1 MNSFCFV
8 IEESQKL
15 YRMKPTPGE
24 KPSLN
29 TTHTLTGRNSIM
41 KKSLIALAV
50 LGAAAS
56 AQAADISLYGVVDT
70 GLAYTY
76 NDNWGLVND
85 PTEGLGVAHT
95 TDGESNLEMASG
107 INASSRW
114 GITGSEDLGNGMKVG
129 FVLESGI
136 KSDSG
141 ELDQGGRLFG
151 REAHINLTGDFG
163 YLAFGLQPVFGS
175 TLGQHGLFRAI
186 DPLFANY
193 TEAFGSGHASA
204 SSWTR
209 VDNAVSYVTPTWA
222 GFTFYGMYS
231 FQNSSKTTDGFYNDG
246 AREGSAEVDR
256 YGALAARYQ
265 AGALESVLVWD
276 MTTYGNERH
285 NKALDKYGDNIDHGM
300 TATFGGNYTFGNG
313 LKVLAFGQWFK
324 DQELGRRAGVMSGAL
339 KAHGI
344 VDGSG
349 AGNYGFVDGYG
360 VSLGVNYPIGGGVAK
375 AQVAYRD
382 MENQND
388 VEFNRW
394 TIAAAYDYP
403 LSKRTAV
410 YAMTGYTQE
419 SMEGTVNSKK
429 VDADPS
435 GYEFTV
441 GMVHRF

>member
-1 MNSFCFV
+1 
-8 IEESQKL
+8 
-15 YRMKPTPGE
+15 
-24 KPSLN
+24 
-29 TTHTLTGRNSIM
+29 M

-50 LGAAAS
+50 AS
-56 AQAADISLYGVVDT
+56 AAMAGSAYAANVEVYGLIDT
-70 GLAYTY
+70 SLAYVY
-76 NDNWGLVND
+76 AD
-85 PTEGLGVAHT
+85 P
-95 TDGESNLEMASG
+95 DASG
-107 INASSRW
+107 VDGSGKFTMENAREFGSRF
-114 GITGSEDLGNGMKVG
+114 GLRGSEDLGNGMKVG

-204 SSWTR
+204 SMWTR
-209 VDNAVSYVTPTWA
+209 VDNAISYVTPNWA
-222 GFTFYGMYS
+222 GFNFYGMYS
-231 FQNSSKTTDGFYNDG
+231 FENDSTKTYERNAD
-246 AREGSAEVDR
+246 EGSSGVDR
-256 YGALAARYQ
+256 YAALAARYQ
-265 AGALESVLVWD
+265 QGALEMVAVYD
-276 MTTYGNERH
+276 TTMYGNDR
-285 NKALDKYGDNIDHGM
+285 AAATKYDDNGQ
-300 TATFGGNYTFGNG
+300 TFTFGGNYTFGNG

-324 DQELGRRAGVMSGAL
+324 DQELNRAGVMSSAL
-339 KAHGI
+339 SAHKLGT
-344 VDGSG
+344 GPANG
-349 AGNYGFVDGYG
+349 YGFVDGYG

-382 MENQND
+382 MENQDNT
-388 VEFNRW
+388 EFNRW

-419 SMEGTVNSKK
+419 SMEGVNSDSKK

>member
-1 MNSFCFV
+1 
-8 IEESQKL
+8 
-15 YRMKPTPGE
+15 
-24 KPSLN
+24 
-29 TTHTLTGRNSIM
+29 M

-50 LGAAAS
+50 AS
-56 AQAADISLYGVVDT
+56 AAMAGSAYAANVEVYGLIDT
-70 GLAYTY
+70 SLAYVY
-76 NDNWGLVND
+76 AD
-85 PTEGLGVAHT
+85 P
-95 TDGESNLEMASG
+95 DASG
-107 INASSRW
+107 VDGSGKFTMENAREFGSRF
-114 GITGSEDLGNGMKVG
+114 GLRGSEDLGNGMKVG

-151 REAHINLTGDFG
+151 REAHINRTGDFG

-204 SSWTR
+204 SMWTR
-209 VDNAVSYVTPTWA
+209 VDNAISYVTPNWA
-222 GFTFYGMYS
+222 GFNFYGMYS
-231 FQNSSKTTDGFYNDG
+231 FENDSTKPYDRN
-246 AREGSAEVDR
+246 ADEGSSGVDR
-256 YGALAARYQ
+256 YASLAARYQ
-265 AGALESVLVWD
+265 QGALEMVAVYD
-276 MTTYGNERH
+276 TTMYGNDRST
-285 NKALDKYGDNIDHGM
+285 APKYDDNGQ
-300 TATFGGNYTFGNG
+300 TFTFGGNYTFGNG

-324 DQELGRRAGVMSGAL
+324 DQELNRAGVMSSAL
-339 KAHGI
+339 SAHKLGT
-344 VDGSG
+344 GPANG
-349 AGNYGFVDGYG
+349 YGFVDGYG

-382 MENQND
+382 MENQDNT
-388 VEFNRW
+388 EFNRW

-419 SMEGTVNSKK
+419 SMEGTVDSKK

>member
-1 MNSFCFV
+1 
-8 IEESQKL
+8 
-15 YRMKPTPGE
+15 
-24 KPSLN
+24 
-29 TTHTLTGRNSIM
+29 M

-50 LGAAAS
+50 AS
-56 AQAADISLYGVVDT
+56 AAMAGSAYAANVEVYGLIDT
-70 GLAYTY
+70 SLAYVY
-76 NDNWGLVND
+76 AD
-85 PTEGLGVAHT
+85 P
-95 TDGESNLEMASG
+95 DASG
-107 INASSRW
+107 VDGSGKFTMENAREFGSRF
-114 GITGSEDLGNGMKVG
+114 GLRGSEDLGNGMKVG

-204 SSWTR
+204 SMWTR

-231 FQNSSKTTDGFYNDG
+231 FLQNDSTKEYNPG
-246 AREGSAEVDR
+246 AREGSGEVDR

-276 MTTYGNERH
+276 MTTYGNERTT
-285 NKALDKYGDNIDHGM
+285 KPTDKYGDNIDHGM

>member
-1 MNSFCFV
+1 
-8 IEESQKL
+8 
-15 YRMKPTPGE
+15 
-24 KPSLN
+24 
-29 TTHTLTGRNSIM
+29 M

-50 LGAAAS
+50 AS
-56 AQAADISLYGVVDT
+56 AAMAGSAYAANVEVYGLLDT
-70 GLAYTY
+70 SLAYVY
-76 NDNWGLVND
+76 AD
-85 PTEGLGVAHT
+85 PDASGH
-95 TDGESNLEMASG
+95 DGEGKFTME
-107 INASSRW
+107 NAREFGSRF
-114 GITGSEDLGNGMKVG
+114 GLRGSEDLGNGMKVG

-204 SSWTR
+204 SMWTR
-209 VDNAVSYVTPTWA
+209 VDNAISYVTPNWA
-222 GFTFYGMYS
+222 GFNFYGMYS
-231 FQNSSKTTDGFYNDG
+231 FENDSTKPYDRN
-246 AREGSAEVDR
+246 ADEGSSGVDR
-256 YGALAARYQ
+256 YAALAARYQ
-265 AGALESVLVWD
+265 QGALEMVAVYD
-276 MTTYGNERH
+276 TTMYGNDRQS
-285 NKALDKYGDNIDHGM
+285 AKYDDNGQ
-300 TATFGGNYTFGNG
+300 TFTFGGNYTFAGG

-324 DQELGRRAGVMSGAL
+324 DQELNRAGAMSDAL
-339 KAHGI
+339 KFNR
-344 VDGSG
+344 G
-349 AGNYGFVDGYG
+349 AAGYGFVDGYG

-382 MENQND
+382 MENQLD
-388 VEFNRW
+388 QEFNRW
-394 TIAAAYDYP
+394 TVAAAYDYP

-419 SMEGTVNSKK
+419 SMEGQVNGNGAKY
-429 VDADPS
+429 DADPKA
-435 GYEFTV
+435 YEFTV

>member
-1 MNSFCFV
+1 
-8 IEESQKL
+8 
-15 YRMKPTPGE
+15 
-24 KPSLN
+24 
-29 TTHTLTGRNSIM
+29 M

-50 LGAAAS
+50 AS
-56 AQAADISLYGVVDT
+56 AAMAGSAYAANVEVYGLIDT
-70 GLAYTY
+70 SLAYVY
-76 NDNWGLVND
+76 AD
-85 PTEGLGVAHT
+85 PDASGV
-95 TDGESNLEMASG
+95 DGEGKFTME
-107 INASSRW
+107 NAREFGSRF
-114 GITGSEDLGNGMKVG
+114 GLRGSEDLGNGMKVG

-141 ELDQGGRLFG
+141 ELDQNGRLFG

-209 VDNAVSYVTPTWA
+209 VDNAISYVTPTWA

-231 FQNSSKTTDGFYNDG
+231 FQNDSKPRNPNLYKAG

-256 YGALAARYQ
+256 YASLAARYQ

-276 MTTYGNERH
+276 MTTYGNERQVKPGADVH
-285 NKALDKYGDNIDHGM
+285 DDIDRGM

-324 DQELGRRAGVMSGAL
+324 DQELNRAGAMDDAL
-339 KAHGI
+339 IAHRG
-344 VDGSG
+344 GTT
-349 AGNYGFVDGYG
+349 ATYGFVDGYG
-360 VSLGVNYPIGGGVAK
+360 LSLGVNYPIGGGVAK

-382 MENQND
+382 MENQYD
-388 VEFNRW
+388 EEFNRW
-394 TIAAAYDYP
+394 TVAAAYDYP

-410 YAMTGYTQE
+410 YVMTGYTQE
-419 SMEGTVNSKK
+419 SMEGSRRTQF
-429 VDADPS
+429 DADPKA
-435 GYEFTV
+435 YEFTA

>member
-1 MNSFCFV
+1 
-8 IEESQKL
+8 
-15 YRMKPTPGE
+15 
-24 KPSLN
+24 
-29 TTHTLTGRNSIM
+29 M
-41 KKSLIALAV
+41 KKSLIFLALGSVFAT
-50 LGAAAS
+50 
-56 AQAADISLYGVVDT
+56 AQAADISVFGAVDT
-70 GLAYTY
+70 GLMFSHSKAS
-76 NDNWGLVND
+76 
-85 PTEGLGVAHT
+85 
-95 TDGESNLEMASG
+95 GESAENTLSMESSMNETSSFG
-107 INASSRW
+107 IA
-114 GITGSEDLGNGMKVG
+114 GSEDLGNGMKVG

-324 DQELGRRAGVMSGAL
+324 DQELNRAGAMSDALTLNRRA
-339 KAHGI
+339 
-344 VDGSG
+344 
-349 AGNYGFVDGYG
+349 AGYGFVDGYG

-382 MENQND
+382 MENQLD
-388 VEFNRW
+388 QEFNRW

-419 SMEGTVNSKK
+419 SMEGQVNGNGAKY
-429 VDADPS
+429 DADPKA
-435 GYEFTV
+435 YEFTV

>member
-1 MNSFCFV
+1 
-8 IEESQKL
+8 
-15 YRMKPTPGE
+15 
-24 KPSLN
+24 
-29 TTHTLTGRNSIM
+29 M

-50 LGAAAS
+50 ASTAMAGSAYAANVEV
-56 AQAADISLYGVVDT
+56 YGLIDT
-70 GLAYTY
+70 SLAYVY
-76 NDNWGLVND
+76 AD
-85 PTEGLGVAHT
+85 P
-95 TDGESNLEMASG
+95 DASG
-107 INASSRW
+107 VDGSGKFTMENAREFGSRF
-114 GITGSEDLGNGMKVG
+114 GLRGSEDLGNGMKVG

-204 SSWTR
+204 SMWTR
-209 VDNAVSYVTPTWA
+209 VDNAISYVTPNWA
-222 GFTFYGMYS
+222 GFNFYGMYS
-231 FQNSSKTTDGFYNDG
+231 FENDSTKTYERNAD
-246 AREGSAEVDR
+246 EGSSGVDR
-256 YGALAARYQ
+256 YAALAARYQ
-265 AGALESVLVWD
+265 QGALEMVAVYD
-276 MTTYGNERH
+276 TTMYGNDR
-285 NKALDKYGDNIDHGM
+285 AAATKYDDNGQ
-300 TATFGGNYTFGNG
+300 TFTFGGNYTFGNG

-324 DQELGRRAGVMSGAL
+324 DQELNRAGVMSSAL
-339 KAHGI
+339 SAHKLGT
-344 VDGSG
+344 GPANG
-349 AGNYGFVDGYG
+349 YGFVDGYG

-382 MENQND
+382 MENQDNT
-388 VEFNRW
+388 EFNRW

-419 SMEGTVNSKK
+419 SMEGVNSDSKK

>member
-1 MNSFCFV
+1 
-8 IEESQKL
+8 
-15 YRMKPTPGE
+15 
-24 KPSLN
+24 
-29 TTHTLTGRNSIM
+29 M

-50 LGAAAS
+50 AS
-56 AQAADISLYGVVDT
+56 AAMAGSAYAANVEVYGLIDT
-70 GLAYTY
+70 SLAYVY
-76 NDNWGLVND
+76 AD
-85 PTEGLGVAHT
+85 PDAAGH
-95 TDGESNLEMASG
+95 DGEGKFTME
-107 INASSRW
+107 NAREFGSRF
-114 GITGSEDLGNGMKVG
+114 GLRGSEDLGNGMKVG

-204 SSWTR
+204 SMWTR
-209 VDNAVSYVTPTWA
+209 VDNAISYVTPNWA
-222 GFTFYGMYS
+222 GFNFYGMYS
-231 FQNSSKTTDGFYNDG
+231 FENDSTKPYDRN
-246 AREGSAEVDR
+246 ADEGSSGVDR
-256 YGALAARYQ
+256 YAALAARYQ
-265 AGALESVLVWD
+265 QGALEMVAVYD
-276 MTTYGNERH
+276 TTMYGNDRQS
-285 NKALDKYGDNIDHGM
+285 AKYDDNGQ
-300 TATFGGNYTFGNG
+300 TFTFGGNYTFAGG

-324 DQELGRRAGVMSGAL
+324 DQELNRAGAMSDAL
-339 KAHGI
+339 KLNR
-344 VDGSG
+344 G
-349 AGNYGFVDGYG
+349 AAG
-360 VSLGVNYPIGGGVAK
+360 GGGVAK

-382 MENQND
+382 MENQLD
-388 VEFNRW
+388 QEFNRW

-419 SMEGTVNSKK
+419 SMEGQVNGNGAKY
-429 VDADPS
+429 DADPKA
-435 GYEFTV
+435 YEFTV

>member
-1 MNSFCFV
+1 
-8 IEESQKL
+8 
-15 YRMKPTPGE
+15 
-24 KPSLN
+24 
-29 TTHTLTGRNSIM
+29 M

-50 LGAAAS
+50 AS
-56 AQAADISLYGVVDT
+56 AAMAGSAYAANVEVYGLLDT
-70 GLAYTY
+70 SLAYVY
-76 NDNWGLVND
+76 AD
-85 PTEGLGVAHT
+85 PDASGY
-95 TDGESNLEMASG
+95 DGEGKFTME
-107 INASSRW
+107 NAREFGSRF
-114 GITGSEDLGNGMKVG
+114 GLRGSEDLGNGMKVG

-204 SSWTR
+204 SMWTR

-231 FQNSSKTTDGFYNDG
+231 FQNDSTKEYNPG
-246 AREGSAEVDR
+246 AREGSGEVDR

-276 MTTYGNERH
+276 MTTYGNERTT
-285 NKALDKYGDNIDHGM
+285 KPTDKYGDNIDHGM
-300 TATFGGNYTFGNG
+300 TTTFGGNYTFANG

-388 VEFNRW
+388 IEFNRW

-419 SMEGTVNSKK
+419 SMEGTVGSKK

>member
-1 MNSFCFV
+1 
-8 IEESQKL
+8 
-15 YRMKPTPGE
+15 
-24 KPSLN
+24 
-29 TTHTLTGRNSIM
+29 M

-50 LGAAAS
+50 AS
-56 AQAADISLYGVVDT
+56 AAMAGSAYAANVEVYGLLDT
-70 GLAYTY
+70 SLAYVY
-76 NDNWGLVND
+76 AD
-85 PTEGLGVAHT
+85 PDASGH
-95 TDGESNLEMASG
+95 DGEGKFTME
-107 INASSRW
+107 NAREFGSRF
-114 GITGSEDLGNGMKVG
+114 GLRGSEDLGNGMKVG

-141 ELDQGGRLFG
+141 ELDQNGRLFG

-204 SSWTR
+204 SMWTR
-209 VDNAVSYVTPTWA
+209 VDNAISYVTPNWA
-222 GFTFYGMYS
+222 GFNFYGMYS
-231 FQNSSKTTDGFYNDG
+231 FENDSTKPYDRN
-246 AREGSAEVDR
+246 ADEGSSGVDR
-256 YGALAARYQ
+256 YAALAARYQ
-265 AGALESVLVWD
+265 QGALEMVAVYD
-276 MTTYGNERH
+276 TTMYGNDR
-285 NKALDKYGDNIDHGM
+285 KSAKYDDNGQ
-300 TATFGGNYTFGNG
+300 TFTFGGNYTFAGG

-324 DQELGRRAGVMSGAL
+324 DQELNRAGVMSSAL
-339 KAHGI
+339 STHKLGTGPANG
-344 VDGSG
+344 
-349 AGNYGFVDGYG
+349 YGFVDGYG

-382 MENQND
+382 MENQDNT
-388 VEFNRW
+388 EFNRW

-419 SMEGTVNSKK
+419 SMEGVNSDSNK

>member
-1 MNSFCFV
+1 
-8 IEESQKL
+8 
-15 YRMKPTPGE
+15 
-24 KPSLN
+24 
-29 TTHTLTGRNSIM
+29 M

-50 LGAAAS
+50 AS
-56 AQAADISLYGVVDT
+56 AAMAGSAYAANVEVYGLIDT
-70 GLAYTY
+70 SLAYVY
-76 NDNWGLVND
+76 AD
-85 PTEGLGVAHT
+85 PDAAGH
-95 TDGESNLEMASG
+95 DGEGKFTME
-107 INASSRW
+107 NAREFGSRF
-114 GITGSEDLGNGMKVG
+114 GLRGSEDLGNGMKVG

-204 SSWTR
+204 SMWTR
-209 VDNAVSYVTPTWA
+209 VDNAISYVTPNWA
-222 GFTFYGMYS
+222 GFNFYGMYS
-231 FQNSSKTTDGFYNDG
+231 FENDSTKPYDRN
-246 AREGSAEVDR
+246 ADEGSSGVDR
-256 YGALAARYQ
+256 YAALAARYQ
-265 AGALESVLVWD
+265 QGALEMVAVYD
-276 MTTYGNERH
+276 TTMYGNDRQS
-285 NKALDKYGDNIDHGM
+285 AKYDDNGQ
-300 TATFGGNYTFGNG
+300 TFTFGGNYTFAGG

-324 DQELGRRAGVMSGAL
+324 DQELNRAGAMSDAL
-339 KAHGI
+339 KLNR
-344 VDGSG
+344 G
-349 AGNYGFVDGYG
+349 AAGYGFVDGYG

-382 MENQND
+382 MENQLD
-388 VEFNRW
+388 QEFNRW

-419 SMEGTVNSKK
+419 SMEGQVNGNGAKY
-429 VDADPS
+429 DADPKA
-435 GYEFTV
+435 YEFTV

>member
-1 MNSFCFV
+1 
-8 IEESQKL
+8 
-15 YRMKPTPGE
+15 
-24 KPSLN
+24 
-29 TTHTLTGRNSIM
+29 M

-50 LGAAAS
+50 AS
-56 AQAADISLYGVVDT
+56 AAMAGSAYAANVEVYGLLDT
-70 GLAYTY
+70 SLAYVY
-76 NDNWGLVND
+76 AD
-85 PTEGLGVAHT
+85 PDASGH
-95 TDGESNLEMASG
+95 DGEGKFTME
-107 INASSRW
+107 NAREFGSRF
-114 GITGSEDLGNGMKVG
+114 GLRGSEDLGNGMKVG

-141 ELDQGGRLFG
+141 ELDQNGRLFG

-204 SSWTR
+204 SMWTR
-209 VDNAVSYVTPTWA
+209 VDNAISYVTPNWA
-222 GFTFYGMYS
+222 GFNFYGMYS
-231 FQNSSKTTDGFYNDG
+231 FENDSTKTYERNAD
-246 AREGSAEVDR
+246 EGSSGVDR
-256 YGALAARYQ
+256 YAALAARYQ
-265 AGALESVLVWD
+265 QGALEMVAVYD
-276 MTTYGNERH
+276 TTMYGNDRQS
-285 NKALDKYGDNIDHGM
+285 AKYDDNGQ
-300 TATFGGNYTFGNG
+300 TFTFGGNYTFGNG

-324 DQELGRRAGVMSGAL
+324 DQELNRAGAMSDAL
-339 KAHGI
+339 KFNR
-344 VDGSG
+344 G
-349 AGNYGFVDGYG
+349 AAGYGFVDGYG
-360 VSLGVNYPIGGGVAK
+360 LSLGVNYPIGGGVAK

>member
-1 MNSFCFV
+1 
-8 IEESQKL
+8 
-15 YRMKPTPGE
+15 
-24 KPSLN
+24 
-29 TTHTLTGRNSIM
+29 M

-50 LGAAAS
+50 AS
-56 AQAADISLYGVVDT
+56 AAMAGSAYAANVEVYGLLDT
-70 GLAYTY
+70 SLAYVY
-76 NDNWGLVND
+76 AD
-85 PTEGLGVAHT
+85 PDASGH
-95 TDGESNLEMASG
+95 DGEGKFTME
-107 INASSRW
+107 NAREFGSRF
-114 GITGSEDLGNGMKVG
+114 GLRGSEDLGNGMKVG

-204 SSWTR
+204 SMWTR
-209 VDNAVSYVTPTWA
+209 VDNAISYVTPNWA
-222 GFTFYGMYS
+222 GFNFYGMYS
-231 FQNSSKTTDGFYNDG
+231 FENDSTKTYERNAD
-246 AREGSAEVDR
+246 EGSSGVDR
-256 YGALAARYQ
+256 YAALAARYQ
-265 AGALESVLVWD
+265 QGALEMVAVYD
-276 MTTYGNERH
+276 TTMYGNDR
-285 NKALDKYGDNIDHGM
+285 AAATKYDDNGQ
-300 TATFGGNYTFGNG
+300 TFTFGGNYTFGNG

-324 DQELGRRAGVMSGAL
+324 DQELNRAGVMSSAL
-339 KAHGI
+339 STHKLGTGPANG
-344 VDGSG
+344 
-349 AGNYGFVDGYG
+349 YGFVDGYG

-382 MENQND
+382 MENQDNT
-388 VEFNRW
+388 EFNRW

-419 SMEGTVNSKK
+419 SMEGVNSDSNK

-441 GMVHRF
+441 GMVHSF

>member
-1 MNSFCFV
+1 
-8 IEESQKL
+8 
-15 YRMKPTPGE
+15 
-24 KPSLN
+24 
-29 TTHTLTGRNSIM
+29 M

-50 LGAAAS
+50 AS
-56 AQAADISLYGVVDT
+56 AAMAGSAYAANVEVYGLLDT
-70 GLAYTY
+70 SLAYVY
-76 NDNWGLVND
+76 AD
-85 PTEGLGVAHT
+85 PDASGH
-95 TDGESNLEMASG
+95 DGEGKFTME
-107 INASSRW
+107 NAREFGSRF
-114 GITGSEDLGNGMKVG
+114 GLRGSEDLGNGMKVG

-204 SSWTR
+204 SMWTR
-209 VDNAVSYVTPTWA
+209 VDNAISYVTPNWA
-222 GFTFYGMYS
+222 GFNFYGMYS
-231 FQNSSKTTDGFYNDG
+231 FQNDSTKAYRDGTTHN
-246 AREGSAEVDR
+246 EGSADVDR
-256 YGALAARYQ
+256 YAALAARYQ
-265 AGALESVLVWD
+265 QGALEMVAVYD
-276 MTTYGNERH
+276 TTMYGNDRTLTTKH
-285 NKALDKYGDNIDHGM
+285 DDNGQ
-300 TATFGGNYTFGNG
+300 TFTFGGNYTFSNG

-324 DQELGRRAGVMSGAL
+324 DQELNRAGVMSTAL
-339 KAHGI
+339 KAHKIGT
-344 VDGSG
+344 GPAEG
-349 AGNYGFVDGYG
+349 YGFVDGYG

-382 MENQND
+382 MENQD
-388 VEFNRW
+388 DTEFNRW

-419 SMEGTVNSKK
+419 SMETSSHNATK

>member
-1 MNSFCFV
+1 
-8 IEESQKL
+8 
-15 YRMKPTPGE
+15 
-24 KPSLN
+24 
-29 TTHTLTGRNSIM
+29 M

-50 LGAAAS
+50 AS
-56 AQAADISLYGVVDT
+56 AAVAGSAYAANVEVYGLIDT
-70 GLAYTY
+70 SLAYVY
-76 NDNWGLVND
+76 AD
-85 PTEGLGVAHT
+85 P
-95 TDGESNLEMASG
+95 DASG
-107 INASSRW
+107 VDGSGKFTMENAREFGSRF
-114 GITGSEDLGNGMKVG
+114 GLRGSEDLGNGMKVG

-204 SSWTR
+204 SMWTR
-209 VDNAVSYVTPTWA
+209 VDNAISYVTPNWA
-222 GFTFYGMYS
+222 GFNFYGMYS
-231 FQNSSKTTDGFYNDG
+231 FENDSTKTYERNAD
-246 AREGSAEVDR
+246 EGSSGVDR
-256 YGALAARYQ
+256 YAALAARYQ
-265 AGALESVLVWD
+265 QGALEMVAVYD
-276 MTTYGNERH
+276 TTMYGNDR
-285 NKALDKYGDNIDHGM
+285 AAATKYDDNGQ
-300 TATFGGNYTFGNG
+300 TFTFGGNYTFGNG

-324 DQELGRRAGVMSGAL
+324 DQELNRAGVMSSAL
-339 KAHGI
+339 SAHKLGT
-344 VDGSG
+344 GPANG
-349 AGNYGFVDGYG
+349 YGFVDGYG

-382 MENQND
+382 MENQDNT
-388 VEFNRW
+388 EFNRW

-419 SMEGTVNSKK
+419 SMEGVNSDSKK

>member
-1 MNSFCFV
+1 
-8 IEESQKL
+8 
-15 YRMKPTPGE
+15 
-24 KPSLN
+24 
-29 TTHTLTGRNSIM
+29 M

-50 LGAAAS
+50 AS
-56 AQAADISLYGVVDT
+56 AAMAGSAYAANVEVYGLLDT
-70 GLAYTY
+70 SLAYVY
-76 NDNWGLVND
+76 AD
-85 PTEGLGVAHT
+85 PDASGH
-95 TDGESNLEMASG
+95 DGEGKFTME
-107 INASSRW
+107 NAREFGSRF
-114 GITGSEDLGNGMKVG
+114 GLRGSEDLGNGMKVG

-204 SSWTR
+204 SMWTR
-209 VDNAVSYVTPTWA
+209 VDNAISYVTPNWA
-222 GFTFYGMYS
+222 GFNFYGMYS
-231 FQNSSKTTDGFYNDG
+231 FENDSTKPYDRN
-246 AREGSAEVDR
+246 ADEGSSGVDR
-256 YGALAARYQ
+256 YAALAARYQ
-265 AGALESVLVWD
+265 QGALEMVAVYD
-276 MTTYGNERH
+276 TTMYGNDRQS
-285 NKALDKYGDNIDHGM
+285 AKYDDNGQ
-300 TATFGGNYTFGNG
+300 TFTFGGNYTFAGG

-324 DQELGRRAGVMSGAL
+324 DQELNRAGAMGDAL
-339 KAHGI
+339 KAHRGT
-344 VDGSG
+344 SG
-349 AGNYGFVDGYG
+349 YGFVDGYG

-382 MENQND
+382 MENQLD
-388 VEFNRW
+388 QEFNRW

-410 YAMTGYTQE
+410 YAMTGYSQE
-419 SMEGTVNSKK
+419 SMEGETATGKF
-429 VDADPS
+429 DADPKA
-435 GYEFTV
+435 YEFTV

>member
-1 MNSFCFV
+1 
-8 IEESQKL
+8 
-15 YRMKPTPGE
+15 
-24 KPSLN
+24 
-29 TTHTLTGRNSIM
+29 M

-50 LGAAAS
+50 AS
-56 AQAADISLYGVVDT
+56 AAMAGSAYAANVEVYGLIDT
-70 GLAYTY
+70 SLAYVY
-76 NDNWGLVND
+76 AD
-85 PTEGLGVAHT
+85 PDAAGY
-95 TDGESNLEMASG
+95 DGEGKFTME
-107 INASSRW
+107 NAREFGSRF
-114 GITGSEDLGNGMKVG
+114 GLRGSEDLGNGMKVG

-204 SSWTR
+204 SMWTR
-209 VDNAVSYVTPTWA
+209 VDNAISYVTPNWA
-222 GFTFYGMYS
+222 GFNFYGMYS
-231 FQNSSKTTDGFYNDG
+231 FQNDSTKAYRDGTTHN
-246 AREGSAEVDR
+246 EGSAEVDR
-256 YGALAARYQ
+256 YAALAARYQ
-265 AGALESVLVWD
+265 QGALEMVAVYD
-276 MTTYGNERH
+276 TTMYGNDRTLET
-285 NKALDKYGDNIDHGM
+285 KYDDNGQ
-300 TATFGGNYTFGNG
+300 TFTFGGNYTFAGG

-324 DQELGRRAGVMSGAL
+324 DQELNRAGVMSTAL
-339 KAHGI
+339 KALDIGT
-344 VDGSG
+344 GSANG
-349 AGNYGFVDGYG
+349 YGFVDGYG
-360 VSLGVNYPIGGGVAK
+360 LSLGVNYPIGGGVAK

-382 MENQND
+382 MENQD
-388 VEFNRW
+388 DTEFKRW

-419 SMEGTVNSKK
+419 SMETSSHNATK

>member
-1 MNSFCFV
+1 
-8 IEESQKL
+8 
-15 YRMKPTPGE
+15 
-24 KPSLN
+24 
-29 TTHTLTGRNSIM
+29 M

-50 LGAAAS
+50 AS
-56 AQAADISLYGVVDT
+56 AAMAGSAYAANVEVYGLIDT
-70 GLAYTY
+70 SLAYVY
-76 NDNWGLVND
+76 AD
-85 PTEGLGVAHT
+85 PDAAGH
-95 TDGESNLEMASG
+95 DGEGKFTME
-107 INASSRW
+107 NAREFGSRF
-114 GITGSEDLGNGMKVG
+114 GLRGSEDLGNGMKVG

-204 SSWTR
+204 SMWTR
-209 VDNAVSYVTPTWA
+209 VDNAISYVTPNWA
-222 GFTFYGMYS
+222 GFNFYGMYS
-231 FQNSSKTTDGFYNDG
+231 FENDSTKPYDRN
-246 AREGSAEVDR
+246 ADEGSSGVDR
-256 YGALAARYQ
+256 YAALAARYQ
-265 AGALESVLVWD
+265 QGALEMVAVYD
-276 MTTYGNERH
+276 TTMYGNDRQS
-285 NKALDKYGDNIDHGM
+285 AKYDDNGQ
-300 TATFGGNYTFGNG
+300 TFTFGGNYTFAGG

-324 DQELGRRAGVMSGAL
+324 DQELNRAGAMSDAL
-339 KAHGI
+339 KLNR
-344 VDGSG
+344 G
-349 AGNYGFVDGYG
+349 AAGYGFVDGYG

-382 MENQND
+382 MENQLD
-388 VEFNRW
+388 QEFNRW

-410 YAMTGYTQE
+410 YAMTGYSQE
-419 SMEGTVNSKK
+419 SMEGETATGKF
-429 VDADPS
+429 DADPKA
-435 GYEFTV
+435 YEFTV

>member
-1 MNSFCFV
+1 
-8 IEESQKL
+8 
-15 YRMKPTPGE
+15 
-24 KPSLN
+24 
-29 TTHTLTGRNSIM
+29 M

-50 LGAAAS
+50 AS
-56 AQAADISLYGVVDT
+56 AAMAGSAYAANVEVYGLIDT
-70 GLAYTY
+70 SLAYVY
-76 NDNWGLVND
+76 AD
-85 PTEGLGVAHT
+85 PDASGH
-95 TDGESNLEMASG
+95 DGEGKFTME
-107 INASSRW
+107 NAREFGSRF
-114 GITGSEDLGNGMKVG
+114 GLRGSEDLGNGMKVG

-141 ELDQGGRLFG
+141 ELDQNGRLFG

-209 VDNAVSYVTPTWA
+209 VDNAISYVTPTWA

-231 FQNSSKTTDGFYNDG
+231 FQNDSKPRNPTLYKDG

-256 YGALAARYQ
+256 YASLAARYQ

-276 MTTYGNERH
+276 MTTYGNERT
-285 NKALDKYGDNIDHGM
+285 KKPTDKYGDNIDHGM
-300 TATFGGNYTFGNG
+300 TATFGGNYTFANG

-324 DQELGRRAGVMSGAL
+324 DQELNRSGAMADAL
-339 KAHGI
+339 NIHLNATG
-344 VDGSG
+344 
-349 AGNYGFVDGYG
+349 YGFVDGYG

-382 MENQND
+382 MENQDD

-419 SMEGTVNSKK
+419 SMEGENGTGKF
-429 VDADPS
+429 DADPTA
-435 GYEFTV
+435 YEFTV

>member
-1 MNSFCFV
+1 
-8 IEESQKL
+8 
-15 YRMKPTPGE
+15 
-24 KPSLN
+24 
-29 TTHTLTGRNSIM
+29 M

-50 LGAAAS
+50 AS
-56 AQAADISLYGVVDT
+56 AAMAGSAYAANVEVYGLLDT
-70 GLAYTY
+70 SLAYVY
-76 NDNWGLVND
+76 AD
-85 PTEGLGVAHT
+85 PDASGH
-95 TDGESNLEMASG
+95 DGEGKFTME
-107 INASSRW
+107 NAREFGSRF
-114 GITGSEDLGNGMKVG
+114 GLRGSEDLGNGMKVG

-209 VDNAVSYVTPTWA
+209 VDNAISYVTPTWA

-231 FQNSSKTTDGFYNDG
+231 FQNDSKPRNPTLYKDG

-256 YGALAARYQ
+256 YAALAARYQ

-276 MTTYGNERH
+276 MTTYGNERTT
-285 NKALDKYGDNIDHGM
+285 KPTDKYGDNIDHGM
-300 TATFGGNYTFGNG
+300 TATFGGNYTFANG

-324 DQELGRRAGVMSGAL
+324 DQELNRSGAMADAL
-339 KAHGI
+339 NIHLNATG
-344 VDGSG
+344 
-349 AGNYGFVDGYG
+349 YGFVDGYG

-419 SMEGTVNSKK
+419 SMEGETGTGKF
-429 VDADPS
+429 DADPTA
-435 GYEFTV
+435 YEFTV

>member
-1 MNSFCFV
+1 
-8 IEESQKL
+8 
-15 YRMKPTPGE
+15 
-24 KPSLN
+24 
-29 TTHTLTGRNSIM
+29 M

-50 LGAAAS
+50 AS
-56 AQAADISLYGVVDT
+56 AAMAGSAYAANVEVYGLLDT
-70 GLAYTY
+70 SLAYVY
-76 NDNWGLVND
+76 AD
-85 PTEGLGVAHT
+85 PDASGH
-95 TDGESNLEMASG
+95 DGEGKFTMENGREFG
-107 INASSRW
+107 SRF
-114 GITGSEDLGNGMKVG
+114 GLRGSEDLGNGMKVG

-141 ELDQGGRLFG
+141 ELDQNGRLFG

-204 SSWTR
+204 SMWTR

-231 FQNSSKTTDGFYNDG
+231 FQNDSKPRNPTLYKDG

-256 YGALAARYQ
+256 YAALAARYQ

-276 MTTYGNERH
+276 MTTYGNERTT
-285 NKALDKYGDNIDHGM
+285 KPTDKYGDNIDHGM

-324 DQELGRRAGVMSGAL
+324 DQELNRAGVMSSAL
-339 KAHGI
+339 QAHGL
-344 VDGSG
+344 GTG
-349 AGNYGFVDGYG
+349 YGFVDGYG
-360 VSLGVNYPIGGGVAK
+360 LSLGVNYPIGGGVAK

-419 SMEGTVNSKK
+419 SFETPSGSANK

>member
-1 MNSFCFV
+1 
-8 IEESQKL
+8 
-15 YRMKPTPGE
+15 
-24 KPSLN
+24 
-29 TTHTLTGRNSIM
+29 M

-50 LGAAAS
+50 AS
-56 AQAADISLYGVVDT
+56 AAMAGSAYAANVEVYGLIDT
-70 GLAYTY
+70 SLAYVY
-76 NDNWGLVND
+76 AD
-85 PTEGLGVAHT
+85 PDASGH
-95 TDGESNLEMASG
+95 DGEGKFTME
-107 INASSRW
+107 NAREFGSRF
-114 GITGSEDLGNGMKVG
+114 GLRGSEDLGNGMKVG

-204 SSWTR
+204 SMWTR
-209 VDNAVSYVTPTWA
+209 VDNAISYVTPNWA
-222 GFTFYGMYS
+222 GFNFYGMYS
-231 FQNSSKTTDGFYNDG
+231 FENDSTKTYERNAD
-246 AREGSAEVDR
+246 EGSSGVDR
-256 YGALAARYQ
+256 YAALAARYQ
-265 AGALESVLVWD
+265 QGALEMVAVYD
-276 MTTYGNERH
+276 TTMYGNDR
-285 NKALDKYGDNIDHGM
+285 AAATKYDDNGQ
-300 TATFGGNYTFGNG
+300 TFTFGGNYTFGNG

-324 DQELGRRAGVMSGAL
+324 DQELNRAGVMSSAL
-339 KAHGI
+339 STHKLGTGPANG
-344 VDGSG
+344 
-349 AGNYGFVDGYG
+349 YGFVDGYG

-382 MENQND
+382 MENQDNT
-388 VEFNRW
+388 EFNRW

-419 SMEGTVNSKK
+419 SMEGVNSDSNK

>member
-1 MNSFCFV
+1 
-8 IEESQKL
+8 
-15 YRMKPTPGE
+15 
-24 KPSLN
+24 
-29 TTHTLTGRNSIM
+29 M

-50 LGAAAS
+50 AS
-56 AQAADISLYGVVDT
+56 AAMAGSAYAANVEVYGLLDT
-70 GLAYTY
+70 SLAYVY
-76 NDNWGLVND
+76 AD
-85 PTEGLGVAHT
+85 PDASGH
-95 TDGESNLEMASG
+95 DGEGKFTME
-107 INASSRW
+107 NAREFGSRF
-114 GITGSEDLGNGMKVG
+114 GLRGSEDLGNGMKVG

-151 REAHINLTGDFG
+151 REAHINLRGDFG
-163 YLAFGLQPVFGS
+163 YLAFGLQPIFGS
-175 TLGQHGLFRAI
+175 TLGAHGLFRAI

-204 SSWTR
+204 SMWTR
-209 VDNAVSYVTPTWA
+209 VDNAISYVTPTWA

-231 FQNSSKTTDGFYNDG
+231 FQNSSKTATGYYKDG
-246 AREGSAEVDR
+246 AREGSGEVDR

-276 MTTYGNERH
+276 MTTYGNERTT
-285 NKALDKYGDNIDHGM
+285 KPTDKYGDNIDHGM
-300 TATFGGNYTFGNG
+300 TTTFGGNYTFANG

-339 KAHGI
+339 KAHEI

-388 VEFNRW
+388 IEFNRW

-419 SMEGTVNSKK
+419 SMEGTVGSKK